1 MFLILPLVLL
11 ILVLQTVSVLPLSLI
26 LQQMIFV
33 VEIPFLRRTMVT
45 MGEALAQFYLRLS
58 NDKGDR
64 EIRFTKPL

>member
-58 NDKGDR
+58 NDKEDR